1 MGKSMVSCKI
11 SPKPIHWQNQSSHIL
26 HDPAAKLVM
35 PRLRRETSRPCRGCH
50 NALQGLTGHTAT
62 LHLHCTKLWG
72 NASQKELRHTV
83 PPQEKDGKGLI
94 MFHDSCRNSLFLS
107 CWGTLWGCYIY
118 IYIYIYIWMDWTY
131 FHLEGNGGNM
141 CVCVCVKLCTKEFF
155 TFCGWLQLTCFWPLS
170 SINYWYRCAFNS

>member
-35 PRLRRETSRPCRGCH
+35 PRLRREASRPCRGCH

-94 MFHDSCRNSLFLS
+94 MFHDSCRNSLFFILLRNLV
-107 CWGTLWGCYIY
+107 GLLYIY
-118 IYIYIYIWMDWTY
+118 MDGLNLFPLRREWGKY
-131 FHLEGNGGNM
+131 
-141 CVCVCVKLCTKEFF
+141 VCVCQALYQRVLHLLWLTSTNLFLAAFFHKL
-155 TFCGWLQLTCFWPLS
+155 LIPL
-170 SINYWYRCAFNS
+170 RL